1 MTEYDF
7 VKELVSNIELKSNS
21 LVIGCCGTNGT
32 GGNTI
37 HVFYKGQP
45 IGTTTFKYDP
55 ELSD

>member
-1 MTEYDF
+1 MTETDF
-7 VKELVSNIELKSNS
+7 LKHLVENLTLKSNS
-21 LVIGCCGTNGT
+21 LVIGCCGTDGT

-37 HVFYKGQP
+37 HIYYKGQP